1 MTLGAGSADVLGLVL
16 AYGMRLLAVGLGVGL
31 IGSWVLSRVRVS
43 QMYGINGARSTH
55 LWLRRPAAGWCSAAR
70 YLRPHPSGDQKVEPM
85 QALHSD

>member
-43 QMYGINGARSTH
+43 QGTESTARDPLTYGSGALLLAGVALLATYV
-55 LWLRRPAAGWCSAAR
+55 PARVAT
-70 YLRPHPSGDQKVEPM
+70 KK
-85 QALHSD
+85 